1 MGANPLALLVA
12 PLAGIALMTAAA
24 AVAISPV
31 LLTVSLTGKR
41 RKRRDA
47 AAATA
52 AAESM
57 DDGISPELE
66 EKIHEIEVTGQSGMP
81 AGRVGGGG
89 CIEVTGHSGSRGGV
103 RGHRTIRVAWGGG
116 GYRGHRTIW
125 VAGGIDVV
133 GGGGGGGFNN

>member
-1 MGANPLALLVA
+1 VGANPLALLVA

-47 AAATA
+47 TATA

-66 EKIHEIEVTGQSGMP
+66 EKIHEIEVTGQSG
-81 AGRVGGGG
+81 
-89 CIEVTGHSGSRGGV
+89 SRGG
-103 RGHRTIRVAWGGG
+103 GGG
-116 GYRGHRTIW
+116 GYRIEVTGQTGQTR
-125 VAGGIDVV
+125 
-133 GGGGGGGFNN
+133 

>member
-1 MGANPLALLVA
+1 VGANPLALLVA

-47 AAATA
+47 TAA

-66 EKIHEIEVTGQSGMP
+66 EKIHEIEVTGQS
-81 AGRVGGGG
+81 
-89 CIEVTGHSGSRGGV
+89 ESG
-103 RGHRTIRVAWGGG
+103 WGGG
-116 GYRGHRTIW
+116 DLIAVT
-125 VAGGIDVV
+125 V
-133 GGGGGGGFNN
+133 NNFCQLI